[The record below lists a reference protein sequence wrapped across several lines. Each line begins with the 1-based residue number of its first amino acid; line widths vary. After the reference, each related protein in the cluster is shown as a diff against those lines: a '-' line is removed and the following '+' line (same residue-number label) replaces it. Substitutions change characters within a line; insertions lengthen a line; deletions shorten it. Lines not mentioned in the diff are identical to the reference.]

1 MRNPTIAPR
10 SAIALAGLSLLL
22 LLAGCSSDSGPRGDA
37 SAGGELSS
45 GTDEQAFDEWN
56 AAFDDCMEEQGIDL
70 ERFRS
75 RADDGSGSS
84 GEADGHEAIAIPD
97 DVDFALYE
105 SASETCMERVG
116 APPVPPGAPEQEEL
130 QEMMLAFAAC
140 MREAG
145 YDYPDPEF
153 DTDGAVAA
161 MPADAYD
168 PADLDRCTE
177 LAGLDEA
184 RG

>member
-1 MRNPTIAPR
+1 MRNPTITPR
-10 SAIALAGLSLLL
+10 PAIALAGLSLLL
-22 LLAGCSSDSGPRGDA
+22 LLTGCSSDSGAGGDA
-37 SAGGELSS
+37 SGSGELSS
-45 GTDEQAFDEWN
+45 GTEQQAFDEWN
-56 AAFDDCMEEQGIDL
+56 AAFDDCMKEQGIDL

-75 RADDGSGSS
+75 HADDGSGSS
-84 GEADGHEAIAIPD
+84 GESDGHEAIAIPD
-97 DVDFALYE
+97 DFDLALYE
-105 SASETCMERVG
+105 SANETCTERVG

-153 DTDGAVAA
+153 DGGGAVAA
-161 MPADAYD
+161 MPADEYD